1 MEITGRFFLSG
12 RHCFLL
18 LISLI
23 LGWVLL
29 FFHFLVLVTPRGEGL
44 PSTSFLSSKNSVLFP
59 FFHLSDFS
67 PAKKRLWQHL
77 KRFDSPNDA
86 CAGKY
91 IYMHDIPK
99 EFNQDMLDHCQ
110 NLNLWRNMCE
120 YTINTGL
127 GPLLKDSEGSF
138 SESGWFGTNQ
148 FSVEL
153 IFHNRMKQY
162 RCLTNDSSK
171 AIAFFVPFYAGLD
184 VSRYLWGGNTTIRD
198 SASLAITAWLRNQ
211 PEWKVMG
218 GRDHFMV
225 AGRITWDFRR
235 QTDEQSDWGN
245 KLLLLPEVKNMTV
258 LVIEASPW
266 HHNDFAI
273 PYPTYFHPSKDS
285 EILEWQE
292 RMNSAKRT
300 VLFSFAGAPRPE
312 IETSIRGQIMEQC
325 KRSIHCKLLE
335 CDLGAS
341 KCDVPSVVM
350 KLFEESVFCLQP
362 QGDSFTRRSIFDSIL
377 AGCIPVF
384 FHQHSAY
391 SQYTWHLLSSHSK
404 YSVYICEE
412 DIRTRK
418 VSIENVLLQISPEKV
433 QSMRKEVIKLIPGI
447 LYANPQSHLQTM
459 KDAFDLTVQAV
470 LDRVTDFRIR
480 MIEGRQIEDP
490 RGSDDLKAEKVRV
503 SVTTR
508 HWEGKRWKREQEG
521 AHFVKNTASD
531 GVTKAL
537 KENYKGVIFR
547 LLKVSGRKICW
558 RKKHRDK
565 RIL

>member
-1 MEITGRFFLSG
+1 
-12 RHCFLL
+12 
-18 LISLI
+18 
-23 LGWVLL
+23 
-29 FFHFLVLVTPRGEGL
+29 
-44 PSTSFLSSKNSVLFP
+44 
-59 FFHLSDFS
+59 
-67 PAKKRLWQHL
+67 
-77 KRFDSPNDA
+77 
-86 CAGKY
+86 
-91 IYMHDIPK
+91 MHDIPK

-110 NLNLWRNMCE
+110 NISLWTNMC
-120 YTINTGL
+120 TFIANTGL
-127 GPLLKDSEGSF
+127 GPLLEDSEGSF

-148 FSVEL
+148 FSVEV

-171 AIAFFVPFYAGLD
+171 AAAFFVPFYAGLD
-184 VSRYLWGGNTTIRD
+184 VSRYLWGGSTTIRD
-198 SASLAITAWLRNQ
+198 SASLAMVAWLQNQ

-235 QTDEQSDWGN
+235 KTDEQSDWGN
-245 KLLLLPEVKNMTV
+245 KLLLIPEVKNMTV

-292 RMNSAKRT
+292 RMNSTKRT

-312 IETSIRGQIMEQC
+312 IETSIRGQIIEQC
-325 KRSIHCKLLE
+325 KRSIHCKLLK

-341 KCDVPSVVM
+341 KCHDPSVVM

-362 QGDSFTRRSIFDSIL
+362 QGDSFTRRSIFDSML

-391 SQYTWHLLSSHSK
+391 SQYAWHLLSNHSS
-404 YSVYICEE
+404 YSVYIREE
-412 DIRTRK
+412 DIRTRNI
-418 VSIENVLLQISPEKV
+418 SIENVLLQISPERV
-433 QSMRKEVIKLIPGI
+433 QSMREEVIKLIPGI

-470 LDRVTDFRIR
+470 VDRVTDFR
-480 MIEGRQIEDP
+480 MLMLEGRQIEDP
-490 RGSDDLKAEKVRV
+490 KGSDANEGLKAEKESV
-503 SVTTR
+503 SVIEETTR
-508 HWEGKRWKREQEG
+508 RWEGKRRKGEQEG
-521 AHFVKNTASD
+521 AHFVKDSASD
-531 GVTKAL
+531 TVTKEL
-537 KENYKGVIFR
+537 KENDEGVIFETLIWKKD
-547 LLKVSGRKICW
+547 LLKKEAQRQN
-558 RKKHRDK
+558 